1 MRFICSTSSTRRRHG
16 FTLIEA
22 ALVTCI
28 IGVGVTGMLQL
39 LAAGSVSNASGAE
52 LTTGMNLAKNIRELT
67 LGLSFADPLTPTH
80 WGPESGESL
89 PTFDDL
95 DDFAGAVFS
104 PPIDA
109 RRQTL
114 TDHSGWQQT
123 ITVHS
128 IDPDRLTLDVTDGSS
143 PASRVTVV
151 ITHNGVFICELSW
164 IVLDASVS

>member
-1 MRFICSTSSTRRRHG
+1 MRLLKSTFPTRVRRG
-16 FTLIEA
+16 FTLMEA

-28 IGVGVTGMLQL
+28 IGVGVTSMLQL

-52 LTTGMNLAKNIRELT
+52 LTTGINLAKNIRELT
-67 LGLSFADPLTPTH
+67 LGLAFADPTTPTH
-80 WGPESGESL
+80 WGAESGETIA
-89 PTFDDL
+89 TFDDL
-95 DDFAGAVFS
+95 DDFNGTLFS

-114 TDHSGWQQT
+114 TDHTGWQQS
-123 ITVHS
+123 ITVRS
-128 IDPDRLTLDVTDGSS
+128 VDQNRLTLDVTNGTT

-164 IVLDASVS
+164 IVLDASVI